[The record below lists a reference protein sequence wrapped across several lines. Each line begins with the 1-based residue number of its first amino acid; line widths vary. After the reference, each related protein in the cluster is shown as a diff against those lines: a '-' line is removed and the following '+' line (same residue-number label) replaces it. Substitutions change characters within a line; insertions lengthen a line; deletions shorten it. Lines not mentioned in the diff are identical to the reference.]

1 MAPTKLRGVRDQL
14 GYGATE
20 VIRMMTQ
27 LADRHGVDGL
37 TAASWKTKLSRWENG
52 HEPVPK
58 RFRPL
63 FREVYGRTN
72 EELGFPLDTGSDET
86 EELLSRLTIARTV
99 DAESVQIFARQV
111 DEVRRIDRRYGGVTQ
126 LDGLRSLIT
135 QVADLLRYAVG
146 PHRAGLAGV
155 LTEASALAGWEA
167 LDRNAIR
174 SAWDHHE
181 TAKIAAREAGSLL
194 LLAHSM
200 AQQAFILIDLGQTD
214 LAVEQLAQ
222 ARGLAEQAAPNLLRA
237 WLAAALGEGL
247 AAAGERD
254 GALRAF
260 DQAGALLPSDAIDP
274 ALPFLFLGDAHLDRW
289 RGNALSKLGEPDAI
303 DQLTDALPRLPADFN
318 RARAGMLTDL
328 AFAHAAAGDRE
339 SALDYARQAKHL
351 ASQIKSDRQSL
362 RLGRLVLPQQGL
374 PPLRSRSS
382 PPDWNR

>member
-1 MAPTKLRGVRDQL
+1 MAPTKLREVRDQL

-20 VIRMMTQ
+20 VIRMLTQ
-27 LADRHGVDGL
+27 LSNRRGGDGL

-58 RFRPL
+58 RFRAL

-72 EELGFPLDTGSDET
+72 DELGFPPDAGTDET
-86 EELLSRLTIARTV
+86 EELLSRLTLARTV
-99 DAESVQIFARQV
+99 DAESVRIFARQV
-111 DEVRRIDRRYGGVTQ
+111 DEARRIDRRYGGVTQ

-135 QVADLLRYAVG
+135 QIEDLLRYAVG

-181 TAKIAAREAGSLL
+181 TAKTAAREAGSPL

-222 ARGLAEQAAPNLLRA
+222 ARSLAEQAAPNLLRA
-237 WLAAALGEGL
+237 WLAAAHGEGL

-254 GALRAF
+254 DALRAF
-260 DQAGALLPSDAIDP
+260 DQAGALLTSDAIEP
-274 ALPFLFLGDAHLDRW
+274 ALPFLFLGGAHLDRW
-289 RGNALSKLGEPDAI
+289 RGNALSELGEAEAI
-303 DQLTDALPRLPADFN
+303 AQLTGALPRLPGDFN
-318 RARAGMLTDL
+318 RARAGMLVNL
-328 AFAHAAAGDRE
+328 AIAYAAAGDRE
-339 SALDYARQAKHL
+339 SALDYSRQARRL
-351 ASQIKSDRQSL
+351 ASQIKSDRQLS
-362 RLGRLVLPQQGL
+362 RLTRVVLPG
-374 PPLRSRSS
+374 
-382 PPDWNR
+382 